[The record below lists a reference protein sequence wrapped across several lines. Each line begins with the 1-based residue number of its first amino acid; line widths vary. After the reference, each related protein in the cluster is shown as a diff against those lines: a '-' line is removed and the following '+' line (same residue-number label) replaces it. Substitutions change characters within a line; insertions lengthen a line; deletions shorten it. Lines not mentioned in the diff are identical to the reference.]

1 LNYKVLIFSFLSPLS
16 RSLARSVSPSCRGL
30 SLRSSCR
37 NATTRTARARA
48 CRLRVLPDRLL
59 LQLGTPRLA
68 RVRVGPDP
76 LPPFLEPRQLAA
88 DEPEAGLHGLDRL
101 VGFLLDECRADKLED
116 AVVRVQGLQLL
127 FEREKI
133 GVESEAVGVEKER
146 KGKGRGAVSRSF
158 LPSPLSFFLSC

>member
-1 LNYKVLIFSFLSPLS
+1 
-16 RSLARSVSPSCRGL
+16 
-30 SLRSSCR
+30 
-37 NATTRTARARA
+37 
-48 CRLRVLPDRLL
+48 
-59 LQLGTPRLA
+59 
-68 RVRVGPDP
+68 
-76 LPPFLEPRQLAA
+76 
-88 DEPEAGLHGLDRL
+88 
-101 VGFLLDECRADKLED
+101 LLDECRADKLED